1 MTTALVKVE
10 QIDAASPQLATVKA
24 LWRQHS
30 ATLGFFPDEAFND
43 YAHNRRII
51 IALIDSQCVGYLL
64 YRLSRDRAV
73 IAHLCVDANSRK
85 QGIAH
90 ALISCLRN
98 LAKGQRGI
106 FLKCR
111 QDFDAN
117 ATWPRLGFAYNGE
130 SQGRSASGS
139 TLIHWWLDFGQPDL
153 FDRQADSDS
162 LDAAIDANIFLDLM
176 EERNDES
183 MGLLADWLQESVT
196 LCYTAELLNDV
207 GRNDDS
213 QLRLK
218 RRAEADQFKLL
229 RCTPEEY
236 HEAETLLTP
245 LFPSLPTLRDE
256 SDFRHLVRAS
266 ASGANV
272 FVTRDKPLL
281 DQSQAV
287 FDACGLAIVRPAELI
302 GQVDT
307 LLQEKEYQR
316 RYVAGTKQVSQ
327 TRISQLQQGLVGSI
341 SHGSESQ
348 RELTAKLNRFLADPK
363 RYECHTL
370 ANAQGDT
377 LALYVVEQRDKE
389 ISIPLLRVPCNR
401 QSGTLVR
408 YLLTG
413 IVRRAVTSG
422 AESVFLP
429 DSEITEAIGIACTD
443 LGFLPVDHGRAKVV
457 LSGLLT
463 SAEASQRINLQGPR
477 IDQLRE
483 ALGQV
488 AASASTASTVEHSL
502 WPAKLVDANLPCFI
516 VPIRPCFAEHLFDEG
531 LASGGLFGADVDLA
545 LNPESAYY
553 RAAKPAVLTC
563 PSRVLWYVSS
573 SQTYTGSMAIRAC
586 SRIVEI
592 AKDTPKRLF
601 QRFRRLGVYDWQ
613 DVLGTASGDLNAEIM
628 AFRFDD
634 SELLRPIPWNQFQP
648 VLKSHGIT
656 TQLQSP
662 TEIPREAFAEIYAL
676 AFDTP
681 AVR

>member
-1 MTTALVKVE
+1 MVKVE
-10 QIDAASPQLATVKA
+10 QISGDSPHLATVKA

-30 ATLGFFPDEAFND
+30 ATLGFFPDEAFNE
-43 YAHNRRII
+43 YARSRRVVV
-51 IALIDSQCVGYLL
+51 ALLNDQCVGYLL
-64 YRLSRDRAV
+64 YRISRSKAV
-73 IAHLCVDANSRK
+73 VAHLCVDPGTRK
-85 QGIAH
+85 KGVAH
-90 ALISCLRN
+90 ALVAALRKI
-98 LAKGQRGI
+98 AKDQRGI

-117 ATWPRLGFAYNGE
+117 AMWPRLGFTYIGE
-130 SQGRSASGS
+130 SAGRAASGS

-153 FDRQADSDS
+153 FDKQADTSS

-183 MGLLADWLQESVT
+183 MGLKADWLQESIT

-207 GRNDDS
+207 GRSDDG

-218 RRAEADQFKLL
+218 RRAEADQFKQL

-236 HEAETLLTP
+236 QLAETVLKP
-245 LFPSLPTLRDE
+245 LFPRLPTVRDE

-272 FVTRDKPLL
+272 FVTRDQLLL
-281 DQSQAV
+281 DQAQAV

-316 RYVAGTKQVSQ
+316 RYVAGTRLVSQ
-327 TRISQLQQGLVGSI
+327 ARISQIPNGLIGAI
-341 SHGSESQ
+341 SHGEESQ
-348 RELTAKLNRFLADPK
+348 RELTAKLNIFLADPK
-363 RYECHTL
+363 RYECHTF
-370 ANAQGDT
+370 ANGAGDT
-377 LALYVVEQRDKE
+377 LALYVIERGEGQ
-389 ISIPLLRVPCNR
+389 ISIPLLRVRRDR
-401 QSGTLVR
+401 QAGTVVR
-408 YLLTG
+408 YLFTG
-413 IVRRAVTSG
+413 IIRRAVEAG
-422 AESVFLP
+422 AESVFIP
-429 DSEITEAIGIACTD
+429 VSEITESVGSACAD
-443 LGFLPVDHGRAKVV
+443 LGFLTVDGGRTKIV
-457 LSGLLT
+457 LSGLLKST
-463 SAEASQRINLQGPR
+463 EVLEKLNHHGSRVEE
-477 IDQLRE
+477 LRE

-488 AASASTASTVEHSL
+488 AENAVAASAVEHTI
-502 WPAKLVDANLPCFI
+502 WPAKLVDANLPCYI

-553 RAAKPAVLTC
+553 RAAKPSVLTC

-573 SQTYTGSMAIRAC
+573 SQTYTGSMAVRAC
-586 SRIVEI
+586 SRIVEL

-601 QRFRRLGVYDWQ
+601 QKFRRLGVYEWQ
-613 DVLGTASGDLNAEIM
+613 DVLGTASGDMNTEIM

-634 SELLRPIPWNQFQP
+634 TELLRPLPWDKLQEI
-648 VLKSHGIT
+648 LKSHGVS

-662 TEIPREAFAEIYAL
+662 AKISADAFCEIYSAT
-676 AFDTP
+676 FDP
-681 AVR
+681 PEVR